1 MSGSVNKVVLVGRLG
16 SDPEVASLNNGGKVV
31 KLSVATSERWTDK
44 QTGEPR
50 ERTEWHRVVIFNE
63 HIGRIAEQYLR
74 KGGQVYL
81 EGQIQT
87 RKWQD
92 QSGADR
98 WTTEIVL
105 QRYRGELTLLGGRG
119 DGEQWAASQTSDRG
133 QIPDSP
139 ASASSDKSAPARSDK
154 PAPASPDK
162 PAPAAPTG
170 NDFNDD
176 IPF

>member
-119 DGEQWAASQTSDRG
+119 DGEQWASQTSDRG

-139 ASASSDKSAPARSDK
+139 ASASSDK

-170 NDFNDD
+170 NDLNDD